1 MCFFVQIS
9 RVDTSDQSTLDT
21 FPIPGSHAYPLN
33 QGDSST
39 CSCHATANA
48 VADQLADQGVDID
61 QKCLV
66 HLLVQINGSIG
77 PVWPDFYDN
86 VSIDMQVQNETKWIR
101 MKLTV
106 EAVGSFSKN
115 NKHVLAY
122 HTGKRLSP
130 HDYHCV
136 FVKEQTGDYYEC
148 VNSWGKDDPNPKVHV
163 NQFGNR
169 LWMVMVKFDWLQA
182 GLPFLFLKQ
191 MWLLWGNI

>member
-1 MCFFVQIS
+1 M
-9 RVDTSDQSTLDT
+9 DPSDQSILNT

-33 QGDSST
+33 QGNSST
-39 CSCHATANA
+39 CSCHAIANA

-86 VSIDMQVQNETKWIR
+86 VCVDMQLQNETKWIHIE
-101 MKLTV
+101 LTV
-106 EAVGSFSKN
+106 KAVESFGEKH
-115 NKHVLAY
+115 KHVLAY
-122 HTGKRLSP
+122 HTGNRPPP

-136 FVKEQTGDYYEC
+136 FVKEQIGNYYEC
-148 VNSWGKDDPNPKVHV
+148 VNSWGKDDPSPKVHV
-163 NQFGNR
+163 NQSENR

-182 GLPFLFLKQ
+182 GLPFLTYHS
-191 MWLLWGNI
+191 